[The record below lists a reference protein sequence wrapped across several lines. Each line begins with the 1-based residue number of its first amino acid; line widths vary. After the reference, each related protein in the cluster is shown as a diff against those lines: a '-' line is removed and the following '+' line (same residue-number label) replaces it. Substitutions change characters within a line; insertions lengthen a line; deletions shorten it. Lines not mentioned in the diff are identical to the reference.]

1 MTSCSKAHQRLCTK
15 TSRTHARTRSC
26 CFMADACH
34 TVTMETNNRGQ
45 SGACM
50 LTPLHLDD
58 SAYWHQSTSWQR
70 THDHPLTH
78 LLLTHSL
85 LTHSPPTHSLTHPPP
100 THPLINL
107 FIIQT
112 SPLMRPNS
120 FQAFICINHPCMQVL
135 RPATAQRVASFP
147 PRPTTGHCFP
157 ITRVGT
163 VMRDDNNN
171 NLAYCCLC
179 TSFPTTKPD

>member
-1 MTSCSKAHQRLCTK
+1 MRWRRDGSLDGSFDGSLSLGRRATEEVVQTVGLVRGREGTGQRETCLRHAGHEGRARWPDTMTSCSKAHQRLCTK

-70 THDHPLTH
+70 THDDPL
-78 LLLTHSL
+78 
-85 LTHSPPTHSLTHPPP
+85 THSLTHSPLTHSLTYHPL
-100 THPLINL
+100 THHPLIK
-107 FIIQT
+107 
-112 SPLMRPNS
+112 PLHYPDVALDAAKTASRPS
-120 FQAFICINHPCMQVL
+120 SA
-135 RPATAQRVASFP
+135 
-147 PRPTTGHCFP
+147 
-157 ITRVGT
+157 
-163 VMRDDNNN
+163 
-171 NLAYCCLC
+171 
-179 TSFPTTKPD
+179 